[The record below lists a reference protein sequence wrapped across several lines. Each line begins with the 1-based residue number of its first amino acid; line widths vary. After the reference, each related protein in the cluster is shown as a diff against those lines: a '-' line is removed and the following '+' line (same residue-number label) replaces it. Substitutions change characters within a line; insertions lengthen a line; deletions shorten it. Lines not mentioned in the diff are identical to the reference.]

1 MSIITEALK
10 KAEKQRS
17 DTTTSKEY
25 LNRIIGPQLDLSTL
39 AVSGRNVDLTL
50 NNVGKR
56 LGRPLLI
63 SGILI
68 TGAIIFL
75 SVMNLAI
82 FSSIDTT
89 TAQST
94 YLTKPGGDYLEVETY
109 TKAMY
114 PDVRAIERRST
125 IFDKMGRVLSG
136 GVTARDEFLSNF
148 ELNGIIYDADNSWAI
163 INNKMVRAGD
173 VLGGAKVL
181 AISPS
186 KVVLL
191 FRSET
196 FDLTVR

>member
-10 KAEKQRS
+10 KAEKQRNE
-17 DTTTSKEY
+17 TMASKEY
-25 LNRIIGPQLDLSTL
+25 LNRIIGPQLDLSTVN
-39 AVSGRNVDLTL
+39 VSARNIDLPAD
-50 NNVGKR
+50 NADKR
-56 LGRPLLI
+56 LAKPLVI

-68 TGAIIFL
+68 IGAIVFL
-75 SVMNLAI
+75 SITNLVVI
-82 FSSIDTT
+82 SSIDRT
-89 TAQST
+89 TAQSMH
-94 YLTKPGGDYLEVETY
+94 LLKPGGDYMEVETY

-114 PDVRAIERRST
+114 PDIKAIERRST
-125 IFDKMGRVLSG
+125 IFDKMGRAILG
-136 GVTARDEFLSNF
+136 GVTKEDEFLSNF

-163 INNKMVRAGD
+163 INNKMVRTGD
-173 VLGGAKVL
+173 ILSGAKVL